1 MVFIP
6 NSNAMI
12 VFRVAK
18 TKHANDLSGEG
29 ARLFGG
35 RWNHPLIPCLYT
47 SATRALA
54 ILEYS
59 VNVGL
64 EEMPYLLS
72 ITSINIPDKL
82 IKALNPSELPA
93 DWKTV
98 PAPSS
103 TKNIGTQFLRALA
116 SPILK
121 VPSVIIEEEFNY
133 LLNPLHRESSR
144 FKVVAIKEIK
154 YDDRIKLI

>member
-1 MVFIP
+1 
-6 NSNAMI
+6 MI
-12 VFRVAK
+12 VYRVGK

-35 RWNHPLIPCLYT
+35 RWNHQLIPCIYA

-59 VNVGL
+59 VNVGI
-64 EEMPYLLS
+64 EEMTHLLS
-72 ITSINIPDKL
+72 ITSLEVPEKL
-82 IKALNPSELPA
+82 IKELETGELPA
-93 DWKTV
+93 DWKAI

-103 TKNIGTQFLRALA
+103 TKNIGTEFLRALS

-121 VPSVIIEEEFNY
+121 VPSAIIEEEFNY
-133 LLNPLHRESSR
+133 VLNPFHKESSR
-144 FKVVAIKEIK
+144 FKIVSIKEIE
-154 YDDRIKLI
+154 YDVRIKAGQL